1 MLSNLLLSV
10 QLVWIGVDRNQIKGN
25 MRTINLDHSQ
35 EDTGHCRGF
44 SEPGICIWNMG
55 KDFFTTVGSRQLPYP
70 RGTLILTVPSQSYNA
85 SVC

>member
-44 SEPGICIWNMG
+44 SEPGICIWKMG
-55 KDFFTTVGSRQLPYP
+55 KDFFYHCREQTAPISKGHFDTDCP
-70 RGTLILTVPSQSYNA
+70 QS
-85 SVC
+85 VT